1 MGQVM
6 RCDQAR
12 QLFDA
17 YLDGELSAS
26 LATELGAHRLRC
38 AECRQALALLEVSG
52 HIVRTDREPV
62 QLEQNF
68 TERLLGCMDQRSL
81 PWLMRWRREMYIAG
95 TLAAAAV
102 IALAFLGLFDNRESK
117 VAGIKEVGI
126 QRTQEQTP
134 TAPPKANE
142 IVPTD
147 EAGATDR
154 TQETLEAWIDRARDS
169 IAIKRESGASLR
181 ELLDQTATQW
191 GHILEDASSQPVS
204 PIALPATDTDS
215 GDAPAGSDD
224 VDPDVDGD
232 ADG

>member
-1 MGQVM
+1 M
-6 RCDQAR
+6 RCEQAR

-52 HIVRTDREPV
+52 HIVRTDQEPV
-62 QLEQNF
+62 QLERNF

-102 IALAFLGLFDNRESK
+102 IALAFLGAFDNRGVE
-117 VAGIKEVGI
+117 VAGVKEVMIERPG
-126 QRTQEQTP
+126 ESAP
-134 TAPPKANE
+134 TGRPAVGE

-147 EAGATDR
+147 ETDGS
-154 TQETLEAWIDRARDS
+154 QETLEAWIDRARDN
-169 IAIKRESGASLR
+169 IAIKRESGESLR
-181 ELLDQTATQW
+181 WLLDEKATQLS
-191 GHILEDASSQPVS
+191 HMLQDAGAEPVS
-204 PIALPATDTDS
+204 QDAVPDADGD
-215 GDAPAGSDD
+215 DAPAELDD
-224 VDPDVDGD
+224 VDPDAGGD